1 MSEIQGSEWKFP
13 FILYFF
19 YFDGFLQDRKKIVRD
34 YHSDDSLCDNSS
46 LSPVMILVV
55 IGLKLHFFGMIPPFV
70 KIAHFG
76 NFFLLPSL
84 SGTNLITLLM
94 LSLSIPDDSLSV
106 CLTVDLIDTDS
117 TQYNVILTKQRPEF
131 NVG

>member
-1 MSEIQGSEWKFP
+1 M
-13 FILYFF
+13 
-19 YFDGFLQDRKKIVRD
+19 RD

-46 LSPVMILVV
+46 LSPDMILVV
-55 IGLKLHFFGMIPPFV
+55 IGLKLQFFGMISLFV
-70 KIAHFG
+70 KIAHLD
-76 NFFLLPSL
+76 FLFVLPPL

-106 CLTVDLIDTDS
+106 CLTVDLIDTDG
-117 TQYNVILTKQRPEF
+117 TQYNVILTKQRLEF